1 MLKNS
6 NITQIDDIVEVVDDE
21 VPTLNTGQA
30 KVIKR
35 EVVNVVTINSFK
47 SCHYYNAKVSTIDS
61 SAVIATCNNCNSK
74 MKISKYTTCT
84 IANVIL
90 EDDQSKLHRVTIFH
104 DILQLINAYTA
115 QDTTTD

>member
-47 SCHYYNAKVSTIDS
+47 SCHYCNAKSQQLIPV
-61 SAVIATCNNCNSK
+61 
-74 MKISKYTTCT
+74 
-84 IANVIL
+84 L
-90 EDDQSKLHRVTIFH
+90 L
-104 DILQLINAYTA
+104 LQLV
-115 QDTTTD
+115 TTVIQK